1 MTTNL
6 RSNTVSQG
14 TCTTTVVQELDSSIR
29 QHERSHNNTD
39 HTIKEN
45 RQPEEEF
52 TIVHIPETHA
62 STTDNHQINS
72 VSMNTTDIAK
82 MICQTDV
89 DETLNMP
96 LESTTENQFARLVE
110 NLDINLIVQTYEV
123 LQSSENPDVLIEN
136 WLKDFTRDE
145 ENGLDKL
152 TLEENL
158 KCFIQFSTES

>member
-1 MTTNL
+1 M
-6 RSNTVSQG
+6 
-14 TCTTTVVQELDSSIR
+14 VVQELDSSIR

-45 RQPEEEF
+45 TQPEEEF
-52 TIVHIPETHA
+52 TIVHIPETQA

-89 DETLNMP
+89 DETSDMS
-96 LESTTENQFARLVE
+96 LESTTENQFASLVE

-123 LQSSENPDVLIEN
+123 LQSSENPDVLIKN

-158 KCFIQFSTES
+158 KCFIQFSKES